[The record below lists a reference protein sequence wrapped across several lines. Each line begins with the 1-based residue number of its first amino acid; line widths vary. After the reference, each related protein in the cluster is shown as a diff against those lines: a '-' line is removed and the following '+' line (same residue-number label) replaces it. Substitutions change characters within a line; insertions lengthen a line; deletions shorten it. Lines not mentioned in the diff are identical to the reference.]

1 MPAWRKSCWHRAF
14 HYFYQRMN
22 VRVLTLFDEE
32 EFLTEPIKAS
42 VKTHARGKKP
52 KKDVPV
58 EKEVPSK
65 KIKTIPSLDNWQ
77 PDKQYYSIGEVA
89 ELFQLSTSNVRFWT
103 TEFHLKVRTTKKGD
117 RLYTPE
123 QVYELRSIY
132 VLVKEKG
139 FTLSGARQKLKDDRK
154 SIHETMNLKQSLVNL
169 RNMLVE
175 IQNRI

>member
-1 MPAWRKSCWHRAF
+1 
-14 HYFYQRMN
+14 MN

-32 EFLTEPIKAS
+32 EFLPEPIKAS
-42 VKTHARGKKP
+42 AKTHTRGKKP
-52 KKDVPV
+52 KKEAAV
-58 EKEVPSK
+58 EKEVSSK
-65 KIKTIPSLDNWQ
+65 KTRTIPSLDNWQ
-77 PDKQYYSIGEVA
+77 PEKQYYSIGEVA
-89 ELFQLSTSNVRFWT
+89 DIFQLSTSNVRFWT

-139 FTLSGARQKLKDDRK
+139 FTLSGARQKLKDDRR
-154 SIHETMNLKQSLVNL
+154 SVNETTNLKQTLLNL

-175 IQNRI
+175 VQNRI